1 MNKYLSVITNFGCHY
16 KCPECIVRE
25 NGLKIPK
32 TTIEGLNNLTKEIK
46 RGDYNWVSIS
56 GGGDPLF
63 EIENHLDWYDKFFL
77 YFNVARICNF
87 LTIKSELHTSYLPI
101 NNEIRTVPSCFD
113 RFIYKFD
120 RIVYH
125 VHDINDL
132 NYIERKGIDQI
143 VRAVFVVSDDMT
155 EQSIKE
161 IAEYV
166 RNSKEIDE
174 LSFRQRVD
182 NHFQP
187 TYHLH
192 DFLKAGHKKDWYYIE
207 QYDYN
212 IYYAENEIHKEFNSF
227 R

>member
-1 MNKYLSVITNFGCHY
+1 MDKYLSVITNFGCHY

-120 RIVYH
+120 RTNTIH
-125 VHDINDL
+125 AGFL
-132 NYIERKGIDQI
+132 NPSK
-143 VRAVFVVSDDMT
+143 
-155 EQSIKE
+155 
-161 IAEYV
+161 
-166 RNSKEIDE
+166 NSKINKKSLGYS
-174 LSFRQRVD
+174 LSKIRSSSER
-182 NHFQP
+182 
-187 TYHLH
+187 
-192 DFLKAGHKKDWYYIE
+192 G
-207 QYDYN
+207 
-212 IYYAENEIHKEFNSF
+212 
-227 R
+227 